1 MDPIRFINRDTGETE
16 TEQVYGEG
24 WLRFFYGNPVGK
36 ASLHLLLKRRVFSS
50 WFGYRMDRP
59 GSAAKIEPFIRDY
72 GLDPE
77 EFADPPESFRTFNE
91 FFFRKLRPEARPV
104 DPTPGSVV
112 FPADGR
118 HLGFQRADRID
129 SVFVKNQRFDLA
141 GLLGDSELAGRFA
154 EGSLILSRLCPTDY
168 HRFHF
173 PVAGVPG
180 PARESAG
187 PLFSVSPLAL
197 RRNLSILWENK
208 RTLTRI
214 ETEDIGTVLMLE
226 IGAACVGTIR
236 QTYQPGRP
244 AAKGAEKGYFAFGGS
259 SVITLFEPGRVR
271 LAEDLLDA
279 TAARTELYARMG
291 TRAG

>member
-59 GSAAKIEPFIRDY
+59 GSAAKIAPFIRDY

-77 EFADPPESFRTFNE
+77 EFAAPPESFRTFNE

-259 SVITLFEPGRVR
+259 SVITLSEPGRVR

-291 TRAG
+291 TRAC